1 MLEVLA
7 STRTAVKTA
16 LGVATA
22 LALAAVVA
30 VTVRHARTASVHAPR
45 QRVSPGALSRSPDSR
60 LREKEVLAQIA
71 VENRRCEAER
81 ARVLAAP
88 ALPGAPKF
96 DASRAQL
103 VARAKGE
110 PVFFVRTPEYSA
122 STNPEVIAHRVRL
135 TTTAHTW
142 DTLVAF
148 LAQTRGRPRL
158 ARDVLLREGY
168 LYADDPNFGFALAS
182 LVRLE
187 DLYDDPAV
195 WIQRGES
202 TLHAERGSK
211 GYVFTDGPNRGEPA
225 RLILFDRIGT
235 GTPEPALHRDLRALK
250 YRMHFD
256 SILVERATDDRLLA
270 AVRYGTLTVPSVIE
284 SQGAH
289 LALVCRIVPPS
300 QRGVLDSAIALGRER
315 QRVLAFLRGAIV
327 SEVDERLPFDEPK
340 TEIGQEDGI
349 LRRSWQLAYLAGFK
363 TFRYNGDR
371 YHVFDRDGRPRVP
384 QVCVDFLTD
393 TFERASGTWWRP
405 EGQARGRVDG
415 ALDFDR
421 VGEMPR
427 RRVEAFIDFARRTPA
442 WFDVHT
448 TLPAERIELG
458 YKREFFDYLTAH
470 AERYQAGDIVVI
482 RGLVPWDEEHM
493 HYHSFFVYETDPVSG
508 VPIAIAGNA
517 GTPAVW
523 TWEAEA
529 RRTPHRSVWY
539 RIRPR
544 LEWLSG
550 LMQGDPGSDEPPV
563 LARGGS

>member
-1 MLEVLA
+1 VLA
-7 STRTAVKTA
+7 STRTAVKVA
-16 LGVATA
+16 LGVVAV
-22 LALAAVVA
+22 LALAGGV
-30 VTVRHARTASVHAPR
+30 ARTLRPAGVAPVHAPR
-45 QRVSPGALSRSPDSR
+45 APRVLASKAPSPGAGA
-60 LREKEVLAQIA
+60 VFAQIEL
-71 VENRRCEAER
+71 ENRRCEAEW

-96 DASRAQL
+96 EASRAQL

-110 PVFFVRTPEYSA
+110 PVFFARTPEYGA
-122 STNPEVIAHRVRL
+122 TTDPEVIAHRLRL
-135 TTTAHTW
+135 TTTAHSW
-142 DTLVAF
+142 DALATFLVQA
-148 LAQTRGRPRL
+148 RGRHRL

-168 LYADDPNFGFALAS
+168 LYAEDPNLAFALAS

-187 DLYDDPAV
+187 DLFGDTVV
-195 WIQRGES
+195 WIQRGEL
-202 TLHAERGSK
+202 TLHAERGLK
-211 GYVFTDGPNRGEPA
+211 GYVFTDGPNRGEPV

-235 GTPEPALHRDLRALK
+235 GTPPPELHRDLRALK

-256 SILVERATDDRLLA
+256 AIRVERTTDDRLLTSI
-270 AVRYGTLTVPSVIE
+270 RYGGVAVPSVIE

-289 LALVCRIVPPS
+289 LELVCRVVAPVQS
-300 QRGVLDSAIALGRER
+300 GALQAAIGLGRER
-315 QRVLAFLRGAIV
+315 QRVLALLRAAIV

-349 LRRSWQLAYLAGFK
+349 LRRTWEQAYLGGAK

-405 EGQARGRVDG
+405 EGQTRGRIDG

-427 RRVEAFIDFARRTPA
+427 RRVEAFIEFALRTPA

-448 TLPAERIELG
+448 TSPSERIELG

-470 AERYQAGDIVVI
+470 ADTYQAGDIVVI
-482 RGLVPWDEEHM
+482 RGLVPWDDEHM

-508 VPIAIAGNA
+508 IPIAIAGNA

-550 LMQGDPGSDEPPV
+550 SLQGDPSSDGPPV